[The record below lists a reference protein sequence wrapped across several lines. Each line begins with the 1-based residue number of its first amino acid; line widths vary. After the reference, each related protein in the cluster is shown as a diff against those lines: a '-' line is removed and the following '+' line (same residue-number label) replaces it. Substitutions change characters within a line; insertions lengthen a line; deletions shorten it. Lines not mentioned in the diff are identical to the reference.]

1 MLKRWLFSIVGF
13 FIGSLLV
20 YFIGNNITFE
30 TILLNTFLLSVGCF
44 LTVLLQDFN
53 KTSLIIMAATFL
65 SLCFLKVIFIFIFA
79 GFCCGLYQLYLH
91 KKKMS

>member
-1 MLKRWLFSIVGF
+1 MLKRWLVVSVGF

-20 YFIGNNITFE
+20 YFIGNITFE
-30 TILLNTFLLSVGCF
+30 TVLLNTFLLSVGCF
-44 LTVLLQDFN
+44 LTVLFQDFN
-53 KTSLIIMAATFL
+53 KTSLIIMAAMFL
-65 SLCFLKVIFIFIFA
+65 SFCFLNVLWIFIFA